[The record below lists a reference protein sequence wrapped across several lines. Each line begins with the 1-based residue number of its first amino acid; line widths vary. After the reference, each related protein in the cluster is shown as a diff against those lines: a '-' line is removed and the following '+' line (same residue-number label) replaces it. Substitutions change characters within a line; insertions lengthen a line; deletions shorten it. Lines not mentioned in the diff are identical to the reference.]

1 RRHVRA
7 AATLLTTTV
16 DINTLCYFIDQFRSI
31 GIEYDCSP
39 NQLPPGGSG
48 LIPVASLAAF
58 STVVHCTNQQ
68 AFGG

>member
-1 RRHVRA
+1 

-16 DINTLCYFIDQFRSI
+16 DINTSCDQFRSI